1 MVFSCKTYP
10 NNLCFTYKKTPV
22 CVHFSSQCIL
32 ELPSLYVIDQLSH
45 VWCLIMVPTLAAH
58 LLEQNKRVTKR
69 SNTSVLSADK
79 SVISRVTLTQ
89 TAAKTETDFK
99 LWVYTIH
106 TELWGVIRVTL
117 VPKHRDRPTRSALF
131 THTHTHTHT
140 CGVKV
145 SGTQAWKQRV
155 CFWCGIRHD
164 HVPVSIN
171 YSCAHTQK
179 LPLSEGLYCCDTQ
192 HNYLSEWKHE
202 CHADD
207 AFTRSLSGSSSNRPM
222 YTCFTHILH
231 PAKPAVSKPT
241 ANCLPKSRL

>member
-1 MVFSCKTYP
+1 MSFP
-10 NNLCFTYKKTPV
+10 
-22 CVHFSSQCIL
+22 
-32 ELPSLYVIDQLSH
+32 ELLSH
-45 VWCLIMVPTLAAH
+45 KLLLKQRLTSNSGFTPSTLSCEELSGSRWC
-58 LLEQNKRVTKR
+58 QN
-69 SNTSVLSADK
+69 
-79 SVISRVTLTQ
+79 
-89 TAAKTETDFK
+89 TETDQ
-99 LWVYTIH
+99 H
-106 TELWGVIRVTL
+106 
-117 VPKHRDRPTRSALF
+117 ALLYL
-131 THTHTHTHT
+131 HTHTHMWRE
-140 CGVKV
+140 G
-145 SGTQAWKQRV
+145 QRHASMKTKSFS
-155 CFWCGIRHD
+155 FWCGIRHD

-241 ANCLPKSRL
+241 ANCLPKVGCRFKSQVQKSQLCPWARLSSEPLINALHD